1 MNDQRLRPSPESRF
15 AALSVVLDLAA
26 EAAAVRAEGPALHGH
41 RQRTLCKHG
50 DRTIALFTLDA
61 GACIPEHRVAGTVT
75 IQLIEGEITV
85 MADGRSHRLSVGQ
98 VLVLA
103 PKVAHDVRAECSAS
117 FLLQVSLVAK
127 QPRRASGS
135 SPPIA

>member
-1 MNDQRLRPSPESRF
+1 MNDQRLRPAPESRF

-41 RQRTLCKHG
+41 RQKTLFKHG

-61 GACIPEHRVAGTVT
+61 GACIPEHRAAGTVT

-85 MADGRSHRLSVGQ
+85 MADGRSHCLCVGHI
-98 VLVLA
+98 LVLA
-103 PKVAHDVRAECSAS
+103 PNVAHGVRAERSAS
-117 FLLQVSLVAK
+117 FLLQITLVAE
-127 QPRRASGS
+127 
-135 SPPIA
+135 